1 MASGHVRK
9 RGTWEFVIDLGDQPC
24 RRCTNDACRRRVWDV
39 DVAECPTCSGSM
51 RRRVERRQRSKAG
64 YSTRRD
70 AERALRDAEHAR
82 DRGGLVDPSKVTVTD
97 YVRGEWLPSRE
108 PARGGRGHRGQV
120 SIGTWATYRSDLE
133 AHVIPRIGD
142 IRLQQLTGAD
152 LTRLYDEL
160 ERSGGRRGQGLSP
173 KTISNVHGTL
183 HKALSDAVRVGRL
196 ARNPADAV
204 DAPRPDKAPTRVWT
218 VPQLRLFLEHVADDR
233 LYAAWLLFA
242 TTGMRRGEVAGLAWD
257 DVDLD
262 AAAVRVSWTLG
273 VVDSKA
279 TWKPRPKSKAGERTL
294 ALDPATVD
302 ALRAHRKHHAEER
315 LRFGPGWQT
324 AATDWRGRSRRDVVF
339 TWPDGTLINPQRLTK
354 WFTSRRVA
362 AGLPEIRLH
371 DVRHTYAT
379 AALANATGWHEV
391 KVLSQRLGHAS
402 VGITLDTYAHVLPA
416 ADQEQAD
423 TLARVILGG

>member
-1 MASGHVRK
+1 MAGHVRK
-9 RGTWEFVIDLGDQPC
+9 RGTWEFIVDLGDQPC
-24 RRCTNDACRRRVWDV
+24 RRCDDKACNKRVWDV
-39 DVAECPTCSGSM
+39 HAAECPKCGGTM
-51 RRRVERRQRSKAG
+51 RRRVERRQRSQGG

-70 AERALRDAEHAR
+70 AERALREAEHAR
-82 DRGGLVDPSKVTVTD
+82 DRGGLVDPSRVTVAD
-97 YVRGEWLPSRE
+97 YLRDEWLTSRE
-108 PARGGRGHRGQV
+108 PATGGRGHRGQV
-120 SIGTWATYRSDLE
+120 SLGTWATYRSDLE
-133 AHVIPRIGD
+133 AHVVPRIGQ
-142 IRLQQLTGAD
+142 IRLQALTGAD

-173 KTISNVHGTL
+173 KTVSNVHGAL
-183 HKALSDAVRVGRL
+183 HKALADAVRLGRL

-204 DAPRPDKAPTRVWT
+204 DAPRPDRPPAKVWT
-218 VPQLRLFLEHVADDR
+218 VAQLRRFLEHVADDR

-242 TTGMRRGEVAGLAWD
+242 TTGMRRAEVAGLAWG

-262 AAAVRVSWTLG
+262 AGQVRVSWTLG
-273 VVDSKA
+273 VVDSKT

-302 ALRAHRKHHAEER
+302 ALRAHRVRHAAER
-315 LRFGPGWQT
+315 LKFGPGWQAT
-324 AATDWRGRSRRDVVF
+324 AADWRGQSRDDVVF
-339 TWPDGTLINPQRLTK
+339 TWADGSPINPQRFTK
-354 WFTSRRVA
+354 WFTNHCHA
-362 AGLPEIRLH
+362 AGLPAIRLH

-402 VGITLDTYAHVLPA
+402 VGITLDTYSHVLPA
-416 ADQEQAD
+416 ADKAQAE